1 MDFRLNLQ
9 VFPAG
14 SDRYLRRL
22 TGMQP
27 GTLMSRPLFGP
38 AVLMALLASFEAFA
52 VIVKL
57 SKALEGVLLR

>member
-1 MDFRLNLQ
+1 
-9 VFPAG
+9 
-14 SDRYLRRL
+14 
-22 TGMQP
+22 
-27 GTLMSRPLFGP
+27 MSRPLFGA